1 MIREDVKESL
11 DAYAKEG
18 RPTGGFLEAVLSNDL
33 MGALGRADLQNRYD
47 IFDICSY
54 VYNHCPANCHGS
66 PARVTP
72 RQCSGC
78 LPTTRVRGAST
89 NNTAGMLTEPRR
101 PTRRAPKAISRCAT
115 HASSIE
121 PSSSRPLSGLLPLGL
136 RTRRFGWGVAVE
148 SAGK

>member
-1 MIREDVKESL
+1 VIREDVKESL

-66 PARVTP
+66 PARVT
-72 RQCSGC
+72 
-78 LPTTRVRGAST
+78 LWLRGWADKRE
-89 NNTAGMLTEPRR
+89 AERAKETE
-101 PTRRAPKAISRCAT
+101 T
-115 HASSIE
+115 
-121 PSSSRPLSGLLPLGL
+121 
-136 RTRRFGWGVAVE
+136 
-148 SAGK
+148 